1 MKIALVSPYHT
12 GSHKAWAEGYAR
24 HSRFDIT
31 LLTLPGRYWKWRMH
45 GGSVTL
51 ARRYLEESIEADLI
65 LATDMLD
72 LTTFLS
78 LTRSRTY
85 QTPAVLYMHE
95 NQLTYPLP
103 EDAATGPMRRQKGE
117 RDLHYAFVNYSSML
131 AANRICFNSEYH
143 STDMLAALP
152 GFLKHFPEDRELS
165 SVESLVR
172 KSRVLPVGIERS
184 KLVSDR
190 VPAEGLSDEP
200 LIVWNQRWEYDKN
213 PGEFFRLLFEAEKKG
228 LSFRL
233 ALCGEIF
240 EHRPTEILESIERLE
255 DRVIHVG
262 YAPESRYH
270 QLLRES
276 EITISTARHEFF
288 GISIVEAISCCT
300 FPILPRALSYPEI
313 IPEQFHEVCLCEG
326 HEEMLAKLCWAL
338 TSRREAQQAAAD
350 LSARLAHFDWPVVAH
365 HYDDCFERVAL
376 ENHTGTMD

>member
-1 MKIALVSPYHT
+1 
-12 GSHKAWAEGYAR
+12 
-24 HSRFDIT
+24 
-31 LLTLPGRYWKWRMH
+31 MH

-51 ARRYLEESIEADLI
+51 ARRYLEESIKADLI

-78 LTRSRTY
+78 LTRSSTF

-103 EDAATGPMRRQKGE
+103 EDATTGPMRRQKGE

-131 AANRICFNSEYH
+131 AADRIVFNSEYH

-165 SVESLVR
+165 SVESLIR

-184 KLVSDR
+184 KLVSCGSP
-190 VPAEGLSDEP
+190 VKEMSAEP
-200 LIVWNQRWEYDKN
+200 LIIWNQRWEYDKN
-213 PGEFFRLLFEAEKKG
+213 PGEFFQLLFEVEEMG
-228 LSFRL
+228 LPFRL

-240 EHRPTEILESIERLE
+240 QHRPKEILESIERLG
-255 DRVIHVG
+255 DKVIHVG
-262 YAPESRYH
+262 YAPEDRYH

-288 GISIVEAISCCT
+288 GISIIEATSCCA
-300 FPILPRALSYPEI
+300 FPILPRALSYPDI

-326 HEEMLAKLCWAL
+326 HEEMLTKLCWAL
-338 TSRREAQQAAAD
+338 TSRQEAQQAAAS
-350 LSARLAHFDWPVVAH
+350 LSARLVHFDWPVVARR
-365 HYDDCFERVAL
+365 YDDWFERVARDSR
-376 ENHTGTMD
+376 NDAWD